1 MSKPRTAN
9 ETPSRGRGLLGALLR
24 AVVFAFALFLAY
36 RFLAEVVAVALSL
49 AVGALLAVAA
59 SGPIEAL
66 SARKVPRP
74 LAAALVFLGGAAL
87 LGLGAYL
94 FLPALAE
101 QIYGFFTSLPAALGE
116 LAERAEGLAERFG
129 LPVPGGDVSP
139 SSLTGPA
146 RRLLGGAVGV
156 FGTAASA
163 LGGLV
168 VVLFLAFYL
177 SANPGPVVGW
187 ATRLFPPE
195 RRPRAREVMSA
206 VRSGLLNWMK
216 GQLGAM
222 AVIGVLSTIA
232 FFLIGLPGA
241 LFLGLLAGLLSFVP
255 YLGPVISFVPPLL
268 LALTMG
274 PTTVLLVAIAYA
286 AVQGAESYLITPLI
300 MNKAAS
306 LHPAAVIAGVT
317 VLGTAFGLLGALLA
331 VPTIVTVGVLVDE
344 LWFRRLEDGDPE
356 GGEDD
361 EASS

>member
-1 MSKPRTAN
+1 MGKQRTTS
-9 ETPSRGRGLLGALLR
+9 ETPAGRGLLGALLR
-24 AVVFAFALFLAY
+24 AVAFAFVLFLAY
-36 RFLAEVVAVALSL
+36 RFLADVATVALSL
-49 AVGALLAVAA
+49 AVGVLLAVAA

-66 SARKVPRP
+66 SVRKVPRP
-74 LAAALVFLGGAAL
+74 LAAALVFVGGAAI
-87 LGLGAYL
+87 LGLVAY
-94 FLPALAE
+94 FLLPTLAD
-101 QIYGFFTSLPAALGE
+101 QVFGFFTSLPAAFAE
-116 LAERAEGLAERFG
+116 LAERVEGLAERFG

-139 SSLTGPA
+139 SSLTGPG
-146 RRLLGGAVGV
+146 RRLLGGVVGA

-177 SANPGPVVGW
+177 SANPDPVVGW
-187 ATRLFPPE
+187 ATRFFPPE
-195 RRPRAREVMSA
+195 RRLRAREVVSA
-206 VRSGLLNWMK
+206 VRSGLLNWLK

-274 PTTVLLVAIAYA
+274 PTTVLLVALAYA

-300 MNKAAS
+300 MRETAS

-317 VLGTAFGLLGALLA
+317 VLGTAFGVLGALLA
-331 VPTIVTVGVLVDE
+331 VPTIVTVGVLVEE
-344 LWFRRLEDGDPE
+344 LWFRRLEEGGQKGGE
-356 GGEDD
+356 GGE
-361 EASS
+361 AS

>member
-1 MSKPRTAN
+1 MM
-9 ETPSRGRGLLGALLR
+9 GRLRNTNGAPAGLLGTLLK
-24 AVVFAFALFLAY
+24 AVAFAFALFLAY
-36 RFLAEVVAVALSL
+36 RFLAEVAAVALSL

-66 SARKVPRP
+66 NARKVPRL
-74 LAAALVFLGGAAL
+74 LAALVVFLGGAAV

-94 FLPALAE
+94 LLPSLAG
-101 QIYGFFTSLPAALGE
+101 QVYGFFASLPAALGG
-116 LAERAEGLAERFG
+116 LAERAEGLAERLG

-177 SANPGPVVGW
+177 SANPGPVVDW
-187 ATRLFPPE
+187 TTRLFPPG
-195 RRPRAREVMSA
+195 RRPRAREVLSA
-206 VRSGLLNWMK
+206 VRSGLLGWIK

-255 YLGPVISFVPPLL
+255 YLGPVVAFVPPLL
-268 LALTMG
+268 VALTVS
-274 PTTVLLVAIAYA
+274 PTTVLLVALAYA

-300 MNKAAS
+300 MERAAS

-317 VLGTAFGLLGALLA
+317 VLGTAFGILGALLA
-331 VPTIVTVGVLVDE
+331 VPTIVAVGVLVEE
-344 LWFRRLEDGDPE
+344 LWFGRLER
-356 GGEDD
+356 GGPQGGGDD
-361 EASS
+361 ETP